1 MHHSFHTMF
10 HSVLSHNNNNGRSCK
25 NTQNAPKLHI
35 AYTKPDDPKNN
46 IFSYFHTNTNTHNNI
61 NPFPH
66 INKVERICL
75 LQTLFFNFVTIGN
88 RYSIT
93 WPFRQSFKHLKKH
106 ERVKKVA
113 QLTVIKPIHFCQ
125 IVGNKA
131 KVRISKRVF
140 QEKKARQMFLF
151 WKIWRA
157 FFSWNTRFVIRP
169 FALLTTWCYFDD
181 LGKMFQIAVCL

>member
-1 MHHSFHTMF
+1 MF

-93 WPFRQSFKHLKKH
+93 WSFRQSFKHLKKH

-113 QLTVIKPIHFCQ
+113 QLTVIKPIHF
-125 IVGNKA
+125 
-131 KVRISKRVF
+131 VRS
-140 QEKKARQMFLF
+140 
-151 WKIWRA
+151 
-157 FFSWNTRFVIRP
+157 SVIRQKCESQNGSFKKRKHTKCSFFGKFGVLP
-169 FALLTTWCYFDD
+169 FLETPVL
-181 LGKMFQIAVCL
+181 